1 MKSSPTI
8 WLASV
13 ISSGKFSTANASHV
27 FLLLSPSFPLLS
39 SLCICTFS
47 ICLSEF
53 WNIPFYFL
61 SAISV
66 LEISM
71 CPSLCLLI
79 LYLALPTLLA
89 SPWMMLLFFVR
100 VFWSLEHL
108 FGFLLVFPYL
118 CWHFSCLFFNFSS
131 YNVAHN
137 NCKFS
142 VQWLQIFCYVFIK
155 FPGLFL
161 PPNVYVFLAF
171 WYACDTLSKSGTV
184 YWVTGTEVSQSL
196 GFVFI

>member
-1 MKSSPTI
+1 MKSSPAI

-13 ISSGKFSTANASHV
+13 ISFGKFSMANASHV
-27 FLLLSPSFPLLS
+27 FLLLSPSFLLLS

-66 LEISM
+66 LETSM

-108 FGFLLVFPYL
+108 FGFLLVFSYL
-118 CWHFSCLFFNFSS
+118 CWHFLVYFSTLALTMLLIIIVS
-131 YNVAHN
+131 SQCNDFR
-137 NCKFS
+137 FS
-142 VQWLQIFCYVFIK
+142 AMSLSSFLACSSLPMSMY
-155 FPGLFL
+155 FL
-161 PPNVYVFLAF
+161 PFGMLV
-171 WYACDTLSKSGTV
+171 TLCRNQV
-184 YWVTGTEVSQSL
+184 QCTGWQEL
-196 GFVFI
+196 R